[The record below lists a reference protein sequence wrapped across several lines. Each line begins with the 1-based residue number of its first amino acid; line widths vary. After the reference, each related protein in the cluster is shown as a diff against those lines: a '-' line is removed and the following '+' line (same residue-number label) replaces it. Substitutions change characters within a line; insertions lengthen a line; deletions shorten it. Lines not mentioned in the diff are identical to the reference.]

1 MGYCS
6 RWYVLGIILAC
17 CILQFGEIV
26 SPFFARNRLMALLSC
41 LLPLALNL
49 ERRLFGPCPYTL
61 FWQKGLLY
69 YAPHIFSWNVA
80 HSSDSPYV
88 KALNFK
94 QIVCTCYIV
103 TLSIAH
109 LKAICV
115 PFIAHSVPFIFQY
128 PTSPKNFCE
137 LKILCVIVLCQNN
150 SVHSYRNVRGTL

>member
-88 KALNFK
+88 KALNFR
-94 QIVCTCYIV
+94 QIVCTCYNCHAINRSLKSYLCTV
-103 TLSIAH
+103 YCTLGSFYFPILYFPKTFLRTGH
-109 LKAICV
+109 SLCCCV
-115 PFIAHSVPFIFQY
+115 M
-128 PTSPKNFCE
+128 PK
-137 LKILCVIVLCQNN
+137 
-150 SVHSYRNVRGTL
+150 